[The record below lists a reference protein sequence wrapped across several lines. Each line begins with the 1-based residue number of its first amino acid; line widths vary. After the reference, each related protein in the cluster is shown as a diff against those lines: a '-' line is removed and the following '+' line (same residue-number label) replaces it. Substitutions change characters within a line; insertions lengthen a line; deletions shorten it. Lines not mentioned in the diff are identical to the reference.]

1 MKLVL
6 DLPDAWPRQT
16 LPDGRTVI
24 QLPQDAVSADTL
36 NLVIYPLVPLPEA
49 LEEWWGQLMRR
60 DLPAAAKLTIERSV
74 EVRSAVG
81 WPVRV
86 LDGQAQASEAGQ
98 GAESRLG
105 VVYHMLEYGGFA
117 LITSSSAEVL
127 ASRRDQLLHVL
138 LSGRPD
144 WSGEPVCLAE
154 LFA

>member
-16 LPDGRTVI
+16 LPDGRTVV
-24 QLPQDAVSADTL
+24 QLPQEAGPAGAL
-36 NLVIYPLVPLPEA
+36 NLVIHPLVPLPEA
-49 LEEWWGQLMRR
+49 LEDWWNQLMRR
-60 DLPAAAKLTIERSV
+60 DLPAGAKLTMERSV
-74 EVRSAVG
+74 ELRSAVG

-86 LDGQAQASEAGQ
+86 LDGQAQAGEAGQ
-98 GAESRLG
+98 GTESRLG

-117 LITSSSAEVL
+117 LITSSSAELL
-127 ASRRDQLLHVL
+127 ASRREQLLPIL

-144 WSGEPVCLAE
+144 WRGEPVCLAE